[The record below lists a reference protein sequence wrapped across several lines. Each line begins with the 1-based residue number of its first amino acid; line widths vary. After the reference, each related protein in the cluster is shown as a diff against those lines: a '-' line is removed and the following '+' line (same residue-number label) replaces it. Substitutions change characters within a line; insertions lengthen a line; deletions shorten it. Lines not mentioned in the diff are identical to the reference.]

1 MRRST
6 DLPLGTKLGA
16 LVASLLMACSTES
29 DADATPKAPPAGT
42 VNRSS
47 NVASVVEH
55 LNPPLSPPG
64 PTPATGSGS
73 AASGGRVGSERC
85 PMGPFNTPLPPSPSV
100 QKLLS
105 PPPGTTGALSWEG
118 AVWIGDSLYWS
129 EISSGEGAPPARIHR
144 FTPGSKSFTP
154 GLIQNTGS
162 NGLAVDAQG
171 NLVAATHD
179 TGGISTF
186 TLSTGARGQ
195 FAGPNAQTFNG
206 QRFISPNDLVLRSD
220 GNLYFTDP
228 RFRAPAQSSQGN
240 VTRVYRVSPEGVVSV
255 VEAGLT
261 NPNGITLSPD
271 GSTLYVSASSGTGL
285 RSYALDASGA
295 PSSGA
300 DVPLNPPLE
309 APDGMA
315 VDCAGNIYATE
326 HEARRITV
334 LTGQGELIGSFGG
347 RSVFDS
353 DINNLAFG
361 GADGRTLF
369 VTTAVEGTARGGL
382 YAVQLGVPGLPY

>member
-1 MRRST
+1 VQKV
-6 DLPLGTKLGA
+6 L
-16 LVASLLMACSTES
+16 
-29 DADATPKAPPAGT
+29 APPAGT
-42 VNRSS
+42 
-47 NVASVVEH
+47 
-55 LNPPLSPPG
+55 
-64 PTPATGSGS
+64 TGS
-73 AASGGRVGSERC
+73 
-85 PMGPFNTPLPPSPSV
+85 
-100 QKLLS
+100 
-105 PPPGTTGALSWEG
+105 LSWEG

-129 EISSGEGAPPARIHR
+129 EIAGGEGAPPARIHR
-144 FTPGSKSFTP
+144 FTPGSQSFTA

-162 NGLAVDAQG
+162 NGLAVDTQG

-186 TLSTGARGQ
+186 ALSTGARGQ
-195 FAGPNAQTFNG
+195 FAGPNAQIFNG
-206 QRFISPNDLVLRSD
+206 QRFISPNDLVLRND

-228 RFRAPAQSSQGN
+228 RFRAPAQPSQGN
-240 VTRVYRVSPEGVVSV
+240 VTRVYRVSPEGTVSV
-255 VEAGLT
+255 VESALT

-300 DVPLNPPLE
+300 DVPLKPPLE

-315 VDCAGNIYATE
+315 VDCAGNIYVTE

-334 LTGQGELIGSFGG
+334 LTGQAELIGSFGG
-347 RSVFDS
+347 RQVFDG
-353 DINNLAFG
+353 DVNNLAFG

-369 VTTAVEGTARGGL
+369 ITTAIEGSAHGGL
-382 YAVQLGVPGLPY
+382 YAVQLSVPGLPY